1 MGASN
6 MPHNLSIVLVKP
18 EIPTNTG
25 SIGRLCL
32 ATNSTL
38 HLIEPLGFDISDSRV
53 KRAGLD
59 YWKHL
64 QVIRHKS
71 FEVFLNFLPTD
82 ASTVFF
88 STKSKNPLYAKEF
101 QKGSYLI
108 FGCETKGLGE
118 ELIEKFSKVKPFI
131 SFQPRL
137 KCLLSFFVH
146 FNYLP
151 FVVYLS
157 LPKSLFLR
165 ATCALIR

>member
-1 MGASN
+1 
-6 MPHNLSIVLVKP
+6 MPHNLSVVLVTP

-38 HLIEPLGFDISDSRV
+38 HLIEPLGFDTSDSRV

-71 FEVFLNFLPTD
+71 FEVFFSFLPTD

-88 STKSKNPLYAKEF
+88 STKSKNSLYTKEF
-101 QKGSYLI
+101 KKGSYLI

-118 ELIEKFSKVKPFI
+118 ELIDKFSEDTFRIPQYDDRVRSLNLANAASI
-131 SFQPRL
+131 
-137 KCLLSFFVH
+137 
-146 FNYLP
+146 
-151 FVVYLS
+151 VVYE
-157 LPKSLFLR
+157 
-165 ATCALIR
+165 AIRQLGC

>member
-1 MGASN
+1 
-6 MPHNLSIVLVKP
+6 MPHDLSIVLVTP

-88 STKSKNPLYAKEF
+88 STKSKNSLYTKKFE
-101 QKGSYLI
+101 KGSYLI

-118 ELIEKFSKVKPFI
+118 ELIEKFSKDT
-131 SFQPRL
+131 
-137 KCLLSFFVH
+137 
-146 FNYLP
+146 FNIPQYDDRVRSLNLANAASI
-151 FVVYLS
+151 VVYE
-157 LPKSLFLR
+157 
-165 ATCALIR
+165 AIRQLGH

>member
-1 MGASN
+1 MGARN

-53 KRAGLD
+53 KQ
-59 YWKHL
+59 HL

-88 STKSKNPLYAKEF
+88 STKSKNSLYTKKFE
-101 QKGSYLI
+101 KGSYLI
-108 FGCETKGLGE
+108 FGCETKGLGK
-118 ELIEKFSKVKPFI
+118 ELIDKFSKDTFSIPQYDDRVRSLNLANAASI
-131 SFQPRL
+131 
-137 KCLLSFFVH
+137 
-146 FNYLP
+146 
-151 FVVYLS
+151 VVYE
-157 LPKSLFLR
+157 
-165 ATCALIR
+165 AIRQLGY